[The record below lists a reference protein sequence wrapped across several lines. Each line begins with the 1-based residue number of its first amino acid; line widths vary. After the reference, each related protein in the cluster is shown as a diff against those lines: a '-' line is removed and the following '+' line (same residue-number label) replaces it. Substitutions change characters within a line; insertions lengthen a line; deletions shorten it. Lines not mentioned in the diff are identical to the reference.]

1 MAIESTNTVATLD
14 GHFKEVYASK
24 IRDLVPE
31 GMKMLKLA
39 EFSAAEKLLGNLY
52 HQPVVLG

>member
-1 MAIESTNTVATLD
+1 MGENSK
-14 GHFKEVYASK
+14 KEVYADK

-39 EFSAAEKLLGNLY
+39 EFSAAEKRVGNLY
-52 HQPVVLG
+52 HQP